1 MVKNANT
8 VTKKASTK
16 EIIMFAFAC
25 VILILPIFLFLPV
38 KSPVESP
45 VEVTNGFEV
54 FAVMFLVYTYAIV
67 GVILCV
73 AIIIAWS
80 VGLILSVKLALRK
93 KRIPKWLYIASLI
106 LISLYL
112 AGFIALILEW
122 TLK

>member
-45 VEVTNGFEV
+45 VEVTNGFEAI
-54 FAVMFLVYTYAIV
+54 AVMFLVYTYAVV
-67 GVILCV
+67 GVIMCV

-93 KRIPKWLYIASLI
+93 NRIPKWLYIASLI
-106 LISLYL
+106 STSLYL
-112 AGFIALILEW
+112 AGFIVLILEW